1 MTMKWRAPWR
11 GAESGRTLAPVLAP
25 AVAESLARAQRV
37 PEGAQCFQDV
47 ADAVTEPVW
56 VVRPDG
62 KLLYGNDRWYSL
74 TRIAEGEDFPGRF
87 VNLIHPE
94 DRPGWTEAWQR
105 GVRSRSAYEVERRVR
120 FAPHQH
126 FVRQLERAQPV
137 WSADGEVVEWV
148 LVATMRDD
156 YPQLLD
162 QMRRSLLRK
171 DEALVAVA
179 HEMRSPLAPIASA
192 VRLLENRGND
202 PVFVADVQAM
212 LGRQVAQ
219 LIRLVDDLLDLGRLE
234 HQHLGVR
241 KVRLD
246 LRRVL
251 AAALET
257 TQPTITA
264 AGHRLKT
271 AVSPEAAIVDG
282 DAGRLTQVLVNLL
295 NNAAKFTGRGGRI
308 WLSLERVQPG
318 YVVRVRDSGIG
329 IAPEMLPRIFD
340 AYVQAAHD
348 TPGLGGGLG
357 LGLALAR
364 ELAQLHGG
372 RLTAHSAGIGKGSE
386 FVLQLPA
393 ASRASERAGESA

>member
-11 GAESGRTLAPVLAP
+11 GAESDRTPAPVLVRA
-25 AVAESLARAQRV
+25 AAESLARAQRV
-37 PEGAQCFQDV
+37 PEGAQCFHDV

-62 KLLYGNDRWYSL
+62 KLVYGNDRWHAL

-87 VNLIHPE
+87 VNLIHPD

-105 GVRSRSAYEVERRVR
+105 GVHSRSAYEIERRVR
-120 FAPHQH
+120 FAPDQH

-137 WSADGEVVEWV
+137 WSANGEVVEWV

-156 YPQLLD
+156 HQQLLD
-162 QMRRSLLRK
+162 QLRRSLLRK
-171 DEALVAVA
+171 DEALIAVA

-192 VRLLENRGND
+192 VRLLETRGSD
-202 PVFVADVQAM
+202 PVLVADVQAM
-212 LGRQVAQ
+212 IGRQVAQ

-234 HQHLGVR
+234 HQHPGVR

-246 LRRVL
+246 LRFVL

-257 TQPTITA
+257 TQPTIAA

-271 AVSPEAAIVDG
+271 AVAPEAAIVDG

-308 WLSLERVQPG
+308 WLSLERVQAG
-318 YVVRVRDSGIG
+318 YVVRVRDSGMG
-329 IAPEMLPRIFD
+329 ITPEMLPRIFD

-348 TPGLGGGLG
+348 TPGLRGGLG

-372 RLTAHSAGIGKGSE
+372 CLTAHSAGIGKGSE

-393 ASRASERAGESA
+393 ARATEHAGSFA